1 MEELRVQVV
10 FSSVLENRGKP
21 LNCPRGAQEGS
32 PQVVTLL
39 IARLKGLYISGC
51 NVGDKQ
57 EELEAMVQFED

>member
-1 MEELRVQVV
+1 MV

-39 IARLKGLYISGC
+39 IAQLKGLYTSRC